1 MYFFD
6 KMDPI
11 IGKIVC
17 RMGNST
23 NIKKLYLNRR
33 RKKFIQMTNHNFYM
47 NLAIENA
54 RAMKGQTDPNP
65 LVGSVIIN
73 DNRIV
78 GIGTHL
84 KAGEPHAEI
93 HAIRMAGENARG
105 GTIYVTLE
113 PCSHYGR
120 TGPCA
125 VAIVEAGIKKVV
137 IATLDPNPVVAG
149 NGVKIL
155 EEAGIEVIV
164 GIMEEESRKMNE
176 VFNKFIVE
184 KKPFVTMKA
193 GSTLDGKIATHSAD
207 SKWITSTEARHD
219 VHKLRNEN
227 MAILV
232 GVNTVIED
240 DPELTTRI
248 PNGRNPI
255 RVILDSTLRI
265 PLDSKVV
272 SDSKAETW
280 IFTAREYDKKA
291 EKQLNARG
299 ISIYPTSGMKQVDPN
314 DVVRILGEKLVSS
327 VLIEGGGSIHAAF
340 LENKLVDK
348 VEIYIAPKLV
358 GGVHAPTFLEGAGV
372 ELMRDAVDLEGLS
385 ISPVGKDYK
394 FTGYP
399 LYTRKRT

>member
-1 MYFFD
+1 
-6 KMDPI
+6 
-11 IGKIVC
+11 
-17 RMGNST
+17 
-23 NIKKLYLNRR
+23 
-33 RKKFIQMTNHNFYM
+33 MTNHEFYM
-47 NLAIENA
+47 GLALQNA

-65 LVGSVIIN
+65 LVGSVIVN

-78 GIGTHL
+78 GVGTHL

-93 HAIRMAGENARG
+93 HALRMAGEHANG

-125 VAIVEAGIKKVV
+125 KAIVEAGIKEVV
-137 IATLDPNPVVAG
+137 IATLDPNPLVAG

-155 EEAGIEVIV
+155 EDAGIEVVIGV
-164 GIMEEESRKMNE
+164 LEEQSRQMNE

-184 KKPFVTMKA
+184 QMPFITMKA
-193 GSTLDGKIATHSAD
+193 GSTLDGKIATHTAD
-207 SKWITSTEARHD
+207 SKWITSAEARKD
-219 VHKLRNEN
+219 VHVLRNEN

-255 RVILDSTLRI
+255 RVVLDSSLRI
-265 PLDSKVV
+265 PLDSKIVT
-272 SDSKAETW
+272 DGQAETW
-280 IFTAREYDKKA
+280 IFTADTYDKDVKKSL
-291 EKQLNARG
+291 EEQG
-299 ISIYPTSGMKQVDPN
+299 VSVFHTSGIRHVDPN

-340 LENKLVDK
+340 LEKQLVDK

-358 GGVHAPTFLEGAGV
+358 GGTQAPTFLEGTGV
-372 ELMRDAVDLEGLS
+372 ELMRDAVDLENLR
-385 ISPVGKDYK
+385 ITPIGKDFK

-399 LYTRKRT
+399 KYITN